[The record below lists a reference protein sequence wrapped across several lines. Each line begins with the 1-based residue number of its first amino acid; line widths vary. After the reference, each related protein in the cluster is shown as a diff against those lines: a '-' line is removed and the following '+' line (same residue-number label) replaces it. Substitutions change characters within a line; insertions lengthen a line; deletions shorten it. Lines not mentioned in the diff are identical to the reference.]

1 MRLFVRSNNV
11 ALTDPIRTY
20 VDRRVRMVLGRFGP
34 KIAWVSVR
42 ISDVNGP
49 RGGVDK
55 LCRIEARF
63 WGSLPVVVEDAAAD
77 LRQAIDRS
85 IQRMGRAA
93 ARAAAKRLE
102 TPGDHSFDLVTR

>member
-1 MRLFVRSNNV
+1 MRLFVRFNNV
-11 ALTDPIRTY
+11 APTEPIRTY
-20 VDRRVRMVLGRFGP
+20 VDRRVRMVLGRFGS

-63 WGSLPVVVEDAAAD
+63 WGRIMVVVEDTAAD

-85 IQRMGRAA
+85 IRRMGRGISRAA
-93 ARAAAKRLE
+93 ARRLE
-102 TPGDHSFDLVTR
+102 TSRSLSFDPAA

>member
-1 MRLFVRSNNV
+1 MKLFVRSSNV
-11 ALTDPIRTY
+11 ALTQPIRTY

-63 WGSLPVVVEDAAAD
+63 WGRIMVVVEDTAVD
-77 LRQAIDRS
+77 LRQAIDHS
-85 IQRMGRAA
+85 IRRLGRGISRVA
-93 ARAAAKRLE
+93 ARRLE
-102 TPGDHSFDLVTR
+102 TSRNLSFDPAV

>member
-1 MRLFVRSNNV
+1 MNLFVRSSNV
-11 ALTDPIRTY
+11 ALTQPIRTHI
-20 VDRRVRMVLGRFGP
+20 DRRVRMVLGRFGR
-34 KIAWVSVR
+34 KIARVSVR

-63 WGSLPVVVEDAAAD
+63 WGSIPVVVEDAAGD
-77 LRQAIDRS
+77 LRHAIDRS
-85 IQRMGRAA
+85 IHRMGRAV

-102 TPGDHSFDLVTR
+102 TPRDLSFDLRA